1 MTHPALRLVPAGGD
15 SSPAGVYLA
24 GLAPTGRRVQAAA
37 LAHLAGL
44 LIPGA
49 DVEHFPWG
57 SLTYAHAIEARAR
70 LLAAGAAPR
79 TVNRHLSALRGVA
92 REAFRLGL
100 MSAEQEGRLRAVRSV
115 PVHTLPAGRHVGR
128 AELAALFE
136 AAGPRDCAILA
147 FLFGCGMRRAEL
159 PALLLEDVNLEIG
172 EVRIRGA
179 KGRKDRETALPPGAL
194 LAVRAWVA
202 IRGAGPGPLLCP
214 YQGGVV
220 GEGGITPGTV
230 YDAVRR
236 VVRSARV
243 AGLTPHDLRR
253 TYIGEMLEAGVDVVT
268 VQRMVGHADPRTT
281 SAYDRRGGAVRGAAA
296 ARLAVPFGG
305 DGPPK

>member
-1 MTHPALRLVPAGGD
+1 MTAPALRLVPAGGD
-15 SSPAGVYLA
+15 RSPAGVYLS
-24 GLAPTGRRVQAAA
+24 GLAPTGRRVQEAA

-44 LIPGA
+44 LLPGA
-49 DVEHFPWG
+49 DLRTFPW
-57 SLTYAHAIEARAR
+57 SALTYAHAIEARAR

-100 MSAEQEGRLRAVRSV
+100 MDAEQSGRVAAVRSV
-115 PVHTLPAGRHVGR
+115 PVHTLPAGRHVGGGEL
-128 AELAALFE
+128 AELFKV
-136 AAGPRDCAILA
+136 AGPRDCAILA

-159 PALLLEDVNLEIG
+159 CALLLEDVDLEAG

-194 LAVRAWVA
+194 EAVRAWVA
-202 IRGAGPGPLLCP
+202 LRGTAPGPLLQP

-220 GEGGITPGTV
+220 RAGGITPGTV
-230 YDAVRR
+230 YDALRR
-236 VVRSARV
+236 VVRAAKV

-253 TYIGEMLEAGVDVVT
+253 TYIGRMLEAGVDVVT

-281 SAYDRRGGAVRGAAA
+281 AAYDRRGADVRVAAA
-296 ARLAVPFGG
+296 TRLAVPFGG